1 MLKENEEN
9 PSLKINSEGEGED
22 FAAGDQESIVRN
34 EDFNLSA
41 EEEKIEKNSSFKP
54 LNFPSEEK
62 SPFDSE
68 VSFRTSSEKTDSEK
82 ITLSEDF
89 KNSEFFYENSLLTNA
104 EDFAKS
110 IREGANLYKSKL
122 LSKIE
127 QKVSDTERIHE
138 QTISENKEA
147 KLQRE
152 ELLNSTKEKV
162 DGIKKGAFQE
172 GYDEGYKVGMQKR
185 YDECE
190 SLSIQANTFLK
201 QLSSLR
207 KVVRLRAEKELVLL
221 ALKIAKNVVAE
232 EIKLDDSVLKGI
244 VSAALQE
251 TEMRGKIYLYLNP
264 LDYEFMASSKCDLEK
279 YLNDEQSLMVRKNT
293 ELKQGSIFVESDG
306 EVICRSIESQFEK
319 IESNL
324 NKHIDRMDPDMYSKD
339 MDQEDF
345 DSIKN
350 LDSLEKTVPRNLDE
364 ESSIE
369 KKYQN
374 IELEEDSNILAVSGE
389 KGNSLNEEKTD
400 NLGKEHLRNPSIG
413 KVEEFEEGSD
423 SNYYAEKE
431 KASPLEET
439 S

>member
-9 PSLKINSEGEGED
+9 LSLKINSEEEGED
-22 FAAGDQESIVRN
+22 FAAGDQESIERN
-34 EDFNLSA
+34 DDLNLS
-41 EEEKIEKNSSFKP
+41 EEAEKIEKKSSFKP

-62 SPFDSE
+62 STFDSE
-68 VSFRTSSEKTDSEK
+68 VSFRPLSEKTDAEK

-104 EDFAKS
+104 EDFANS

-147 KLQRE
+147 KLQRD
-152 ELLNSTKEKV
+152 ELLNSAKEKV
-162 DGIKKGAFQE
+162 EEIKKEAFQE

-221 ALKIAKNVVAE
+221 ALKIAKNVIAE

-264 LDYEFMASSKCDLEK
+264 LDYEFMVSSKYDLEK

-293 ELKQGSIFVESDG
+293 ELKQGSIFVESEG
-306 EVICRSIESQFEK
+306 EVIFRSIESQFEK
-319 IESNL
+319 IESSF
-324 NKHIDRMDPDMYSKD
+324 NKHIERMDTDMYSKD
-339 MDQEDF
+339 MDQDDL

-350 LDSLEKTVPRNLDE
+350 LDSLEKTVPQNLDE

-374 IELEEDSNILAVSGE
+374 NELEEATNILAVSAE
-389 KGNSLNEEKTD
+389 KGISLNDEETD
-400 NLGKEHLRNPSIG
+400 NLGEEHLRNPSID
-413 KVEEFEEGSD
+413 KLEEFEEGSG

-431 KASPLEET
+431 KDSPLEEKI
-439 S
+439 